1 MIPQN
6 IQNQITAIWD
16 KYITD
21 NKKVVDTKGN
31 DLEDVDSKRIEA
43 IETLEIIVL
52 DFNTGAID
60 LAEFKTDIDI
70 FNKQMCLTPNF

>member
-16 KYITD
+16 KYISD

-31 DLEDVDSKRIEA
+31 DLEDIDSKR
-43 IETLEIIVL
+43 LE
-52 DFNTGAID
+52 
-60 LAEFKTDIDI
+60 LANEKS
-70 FNKQMCLTPNF
+70 PNILSKINLATQ